1 MYTVLNDTESSIHQ
15 CVIPPMKSQTIL
27 LYNPYVNGNRA
38 NKPTMKHR
46 RSLKLLSCGRW
57 WFLQQ
62 ILRERHTLND
72 ILISSLSTLQSPP
85 QNWYEKI
92 KLYWPSPWYKM
103 KQTPFE
109 KNKNYQAWQQ
119 SSWTTCTKKIH
130 MIFFLAFFFLQQKSK
145 PLLSYIAFWL
155 FLT

>member
-1 MYTVLNDTESSIHQ
+1 MINDVLILARVLAY
-15 CVIPPMKSQTIL
+15 VIPPMKSQTIL

-109 KNKNYQAWQQ
+109 KNKIIKLDNNQVEQPAQKRFTWYSFSPFSSSSKNQ
-119 SSWTTCTKKIH
+119 SLSCHI
-130 MIFFLAFFFLQQKSK
+130 
-145 PLLSYIAFWL
+145 LLFGFS
-155 FLT
+155 